1 MPDRKPLRLPDFD
14 YAAAGAYFVTVC
26 SYLRRPIFGRVV
38 GDRCSLSSL
47 GEVVQSI
54 WQKIPAHFK
63 NTQLDEYIVMP
74 NHVHGILWILPND
87 SQSNS
92 ASQANSFAKVGARHA
107 SPLQTQQ
114 AAGTKSG
121 SLGAIIGSFKSALTR
136 EANRQNIN
144 NGQPIW
150 QRNYHEHI
158 LRDEEDLFLH
168 RKYIQENP
176 LKWALD
182 DYHA

>member
-1 MPDRKPLRLPDFD
+1 MPDRKPLRLPNFD

-26 SYLRRPIFGRVV
+26 SHLRRPIFGRVV
-38 GDRCSLSSL
+38 GDQCRLSSL
-47 GEVVQSI
+47 GAVVQST
-54 WQKIPAHFK
+54 WHKSPSHFE
-63 NTQLDEYIVMP
+63 NIQLDEFIVMP
-74 NHVHGILWILPND
+74 NHVHGILWILPDD
-87 SQSNS
+87 SKWDSDES
-92 ASQANSFAKVGARHA
+92 INSFAKVGAQHA
-107 SPLQTQQ
+107 APLQRLPRVQP
-114 AAGTKSG
+114 G
-121 SLGAIIGSFKSALTR
+121 SLSAIVRSFKSAATR
-136 EANRQNIN
+136 EAYRQNLN